1 MTSNK
6 NPYRLDR
13 SVVPSAYRLFLTP
26 DLDSATFTGRVEIDV
41 DVKESNSHFT
51 LNAKEL
57 ELSAATLTSGGTT
70 HTSTGL
76 SFDHTYE
83 TATYSFDSALPV
95 GAATIEISFSGIL
108 NDYLHGFYLSTFTD
122 ANGVERRI
130 ATTQFEHSYA
140 RLCFPCWDEP
150 AFKATYQVNLT
161 VPSELACYS
170 NNPEISNVDLG
181 NGQRSVSYSPT
192 MVMSTYLV
200 AFCVGPFEATEAV
213 DVDGVPLRVIYPIG
227 KGHLTDLAM
236 EAGQHA
242 LRFFSSYFDI
252 PYPGEKLDMIAIPDF
267 ANGAMENL
275 GLVTYRETA
284 LLVDEKVGGL
294 AAVQRVAEVVAHEIA
309 HMWFGD
315 LVTMDWWEGIWL
327 NEAFATFCATLAME
341 DFRPEWEIWTW
352 FACIEK
358 EMALTVDGLHST
370 RPIEYE
376 VISPDDTQG
385 MFDVLT
391 YEKGGAILR
400 MLQQYLG
407 EETYRNGI
415 RRYLKKHAYKNTVTT
430 DLWDAIEEES
440 GEPVRELMNSFIYQG
455 GHPLVTFENGTLS
468 QQPFAYGEA
477 RGASAIGSS
486 WLVPVLTATVGDAKV
501 TKTLLGKDP
510 VAIDTAAPV
519 ILNTGGSGVFRSRYG
534 VAEAANLAE
543 RFNDLSRADQTTLL
557 LDAVASLTA
566 NVISWESF
574 LTIARPAANLNDIFT
589 LEPISQALT
598 LANRALTDE
607 QRPTLQQVT
616 KELFGP
622 VLEALTWD
630 SLPTDDA
637 FSGKLRGLAI
647 QTLGAIGKD
656 ADVIAK
662 ALTHFDAD
670 DFHGDLALAILR
682 IAAEANRPG
691 TFDELLK
698 RSQNAATPQDGDRYR
713 MALGWIGDEKDLLRA
728 AELCFSTFRNQD
740 GGPMLGFY
748 GANRISGP
756 AVWRYVTS
764 RWDEAIAHFPHNLH
778 TRLVGGIS
786 TYITDEAFAK
796 EVEAFQTSHVL
807 AGRQKTVEQGIE
819 RMWVGIAFTK
829 ALRQQF

>member
-1 MTSNK
+1 MTSKK

-13 SVVPSAYRLFLTP
+13 SVVPSSYRLFLTP
-26 DLDSATFTGRVEIDV
+26 DLDAATFTGRVEIDV
-41 DVKESNSHFT
+41 DVKEEKNSFT

-57 ELSAATLTSGGTT
+57 ELSSATFTSGGNTFV
-70 HTSTGL
+70 STGL
-76 SFDHTYE
+76 ELDHTYE
-83 TATYSFDSALPV
+83 TATYSFDSALPT
-95 GAATIEISFSGIL
+95 GNATIEISFSGVL
-108 NDYLHGFYLSTFTD
+108 NDYLHGFYLSKFTD
-122 ANGVERRI
+122 SSGVERRI

-150 AFKATYQVNLT
+150 SFKATYQVNLT

-181 NGQRSVSYSPT
+181 NGLRAVSYSPT

-200 AFCVGPFEATEAV
+200 AFCVGPFEATDPV

-315 LVTMDWWEGIWL
+315 LVTMEWWEGIWL

-341 DFRPEWEIWTW
+341 DFRPEWNIWTW

-358 EMALTVDGLHST
+358 EMALIVDGLHTT

-455 GHPLVTFENGTLS
+455 GHPLVSLENGTLS
-468 QQPFAYGEA
+468 QRPFSYGEA
-477 RGASAIGSS
+477 RGESAIGSN
-486 WLVPVLTATVGDAKV
+486 WLVPVLTGTVGKSEV
-501 TKTLLGKDP
+501 TKTLLGKEP
-510 VAIDTAAPV
+510 AAISTEAPV
-519 ILNTGGSGVFRSRYG
+519 ILNVGGSGVFRSHYG
-534 VAEAANLAE
+534 AAEYANLTE
-543 RFNDLSRADQTTLL
+543 HFGELSRADQTTLM
-557 LDAVASLTA
+557 LDTVASLMA
-566 NVISWESF
+566 NDITWNDF
-574 LTIARPAANLNDIFT
+574 LAVARPAAKCHDIFT
-589 LEPISQALT
+589 LEPIASALI

-607 QRPTLQQVT
+607 QRPKLQAVT
-616 KELFGP
+616 SELFAP
-622 VLEALTWD
+622 VLEALTWQA
-630 SLPTDDA
+630 LPSDDT
-637 FSGKLRGLAI
+637 FSCKLRGLAI
-647 QTLGAIGKD
+647 QMLGAIAKD
-656 ADVIAK
+656 PEVIAEG
-662 ALTHFDAD
+662 LRRFDAN
-670 DFHGDLALAILR
+670 DFNGDLALAILR
-682 IAAEANRPG
+682 IAAEVNRPG

-698 RSQNAATPQDGDRYR
+698 RSKTAATPQDGDRYR
-713 MALGWIGDEKDLLRA
+713 MALGWIEDEKELLRA
-728 AELCFSTFRNQD
+728 AELCFSEFRNQD

-748 GANRISGP
+748 GTNRVSGA

-764 RWDEAIAHFPHNLH
+764 RWDEAIAHFPINLH
-778 TRLVGGIS
+778 TRIVGGIS
-786 TYITDEAFAK
+786 TYVTDEVFAK
-796 EVEAFQTSHVL
+796 EVEQFHKTHIL
-807 AGRQKTVEQGIE
+807 DGRQKTVDQAIE
-819 RMWVGIAFTK
+819 RMWVGITFTK
-829 ALRQQF
+829 SIRQQF

>member
-1 MTSNK
+1 MTSAK

-26 DLDSATFTGRVEIDV
+26 DLESATFSGRVEIDV

-57 ELSAATLTSGGTT
+57 ELSAATVTSNAQSLQ
-70 HTSTGL
+70 STGL
-76 SFDHTYE
+76 ASDETYE
-83 TATYSFDSALPV
+83 TVTYTFDQALPL
-95 GAATIEISFSGIL
+95 GNATIEISFTGVL
-108 NDYLHGFYLSTFTD
+108 NDYLHGFYLSKFTD

-200 AFCVGPFEATEAV
+200 AFCVGPFESTEAV

-236 EAGQHA
+236 EAGAHA

-284 LLVDEKVGGL
+284 LLVDEKEAGL

-327 NEAFATFCATLAME
+327 NEAFATFCATLAMD
-341 DFRPEWEIWTW
+341 DFRPEWNIWTW

-358 EMALTVDGLHST
+358 EMALVVDGLHST

-385 MFDVLT
+385 MFDILT

-400 MLQQYLG
+400 MLQQFLG

-415 RRYLKKHAYKNTVTT
+415 RRYLKKHSYKNTVTT

-440 GEPVRELMNSFIYQG
+440 GEPVRELMNSFILQG

-477 RGASAIGSS
+477 RGASAIGST
-486 WLVPVLTATVGDAKV
+486 WLVPVLTGTVGKYDV
-501 TKTLLGKDP
+501 TKTLLGATP
-510 VAIDTAAPV
+510 TAITTEAPV

-534 VAEAANLAE
+534 AAEAVQLAE
-543 RFNDLSRADQTTLL
+543 RFTELSRADQTTFL

-566 NVISWESF
+566 NVITWETF
-574 LTIARPAANLNDIFT
+574 LAVARPAAKLNDIFT
-589 LEPISQALT
+589 LEPIASALT
-598 LANRALTDE
+598 LTNRALTDE
-607 QRPTLQQVT
+607 QRPMLQAVT
-616 KELFGP
+616 NELFGP
-622 VLEALTWD
+622 VLEKLTWE
-630 SLPTDDA
+630 SQESDDA

-647 QTLGAIGKD
+647 QTLGAIAKD
-656 ADVIAK
+656 PDVIAEGLK
-662 ALTHFDAD
+662 RFDANN
-670 DFHGDLALAILR
+670 FHGDLALAILR

-691 TFDELLK
+691 TFEELLS
-698 RSQNAATPQDGDRYR
+698 RSQNAATPQDGDYYR
-713 MALGWIGDEKDLLRA
+713 RSLGWIEDEKDLLRA

-748 GANRISGP
+748 GANRVAGP

-764 RWDEAIAHFPHNLH
+764 RWDEAIAHFPHNMH
-778 TRLVGGIS
+778 TYLVSGIS
-786 TYITDEAFAK
+786 TYVTDEEFAK
-796 EVEAFQTSHVL
+796 EVEAFHNAHVL
-807 AGRQKTVEQGIE
+807 AGRQKTVDQSIE

-829 ALRQQF
+829 TIRQQF